1 MKKSGRLLR
10 MILAALFMALAYV
23 IPFLTGQ
30 IPEIGSML
38 CPMHIPVL
46 LCGLVCGWKY
56 GLVSGLAG
64 PFLSSVITQMPPMG
78 YLPPMLVELA
88 VYGFASG
95 FGFYPCRVKK
105 YMPYVYLRLLCAM
118 LLGRVAAGAA
128 KAWVFMPGTF
138 TAQMWVMSYFVT
150 AWPGIVLQL
159 ILIPVILVALR
170 KAKVL

>member
-1 MKKSGRLLR
+1 MKTSTKK
-10 MILAALFMALAYV
+10 MIITALCIALCVVLPWAFHA
-23 IPFLTGQ
+23 IPNA
-30 IPEIGSML
+30 GSVL

-46 LCGLVCGWKY
+46 LCGLVCGWQY
-56 GLVSGLAG
+56 GLACGVLG
-64 PFLSSVITQMPPMG
+64 PFLSSILTQMPPMG

>member
-1 MKKSGRLLR
+1 MKTSTKK
-10 MILAALFMALAYV
+10 MIITALCIALCVVLPYAFHV
-23 IPFLTGQ
+23 IPDG
-30 IPEIGSML
+30 GSIFS
-38 CPMHIPVL
+38 PMHIPVL

>member
-1 MKKSGRLLR
+1 MKTSTKK
-10 MILAALFMALAYV
+10 MIITALGIALCVVLPYAFHM
-23 IPFLTGQ
+23 IPDG
-30 IPEIGSML
+30 GSIFS
-38 CPMHIPVL
+38 PMHIPVL
-46 LCGLVCGWKY
+46 LCGLICGWKY
-56 GLVSGLAG
+56 GLACGILG

-95 FGFYPCRVKK
+95 VGFYPCRVKK

-128 KAWVFMPGTF
+128 KAWIFMPGTF
-138 TAQMWVMSYFVT
+138 TAQMWIMSYFVT

-159 ILIPVILVALR
+159 ILIPAILVALR